1 MTFFFSGE
9 KHSLYT
15 IFVTEYR
22 DTHYLNSHD
31 LLLFS
36 KIAFVLFEFLTDF
49 FFFWHNHY
57 GTNGFEIQASFKENK
72 Q

>member
-15 IFVTEYR
+15 VFVTEYR

-49 FFFWHNHY
+49 FFWHNHY